1 MNSTGIV
8 GAGGVGKE
16 VADLI
21 IDGKSQQSLWAYD
34 PLRFVRL
41 HNNKKFLRDRMSEA
55 LGELSVLEIVFYDF
69 KSINRNT
76 QVQQKN
82 NQYSSIL
89 DRFLNSINKILC
101 LNASC

>member
-21 IDGKSQQSLWAYD
+21 IDGKSQYCLWTYD

-41 HNNKKFLRDRMSEA
+41 HNNKKFLRDRMTEA
-55 LGELSVLEIVFYDF
+55 LGEL
-69 KSINRNT
+69 
-76 QVQQKN
+76 
-82 NQYSSIL
+82 
-89 DRFLNSINKILC
+89 FLYFVI
-101 LNASC
+101 